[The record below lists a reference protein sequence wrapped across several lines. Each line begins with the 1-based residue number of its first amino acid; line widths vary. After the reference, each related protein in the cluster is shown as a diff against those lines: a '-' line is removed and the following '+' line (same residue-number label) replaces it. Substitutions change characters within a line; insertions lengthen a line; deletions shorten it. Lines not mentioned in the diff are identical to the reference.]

1 MKKTITKKEKKPD
14 KIITEEQET
23 KPISH
28 SPTPEEVGK
37 MTKKERL
44 SFSHGDPTPAPPP
57 ISSGD
62 DELDK
67 MFSSTLKKRF
77 RKN

>member
-1 MKKTITKKEKKPD
+1 VKKTIAKKEKKPD
-14 KIITEEQET
+14 KIITEESDV
-23 KPISH
+23 KPIPH
-28 SPTPEEVGK
+28 HPTPEEVGK
-37 MTKKERL
+37 MTKKERIAFL
-44 SFSHGDPTPAPPP
+44 HSDPTPSPPP

-67 MFSSTLKKRF
+67 LFSSTLKKRF